1 MSPPDMALPP
11 TGRSD
16 RTRASDRPRRAAPYV
31 VTMPSRRIVTAAL
44 GTAVLAAGCGETT
57 THAVSTPS
65 PTSTHAAHRHITR
78 AKAKRHARKQT
89 VAKAERAATATSAKH
104 AGGTAAAALAKLP
117 VKGRAPKT
125 GYSREQFGDGWID
138 IGGCDTRDRI
148 LTRDLTAKTYL
159 DDCRVESGTLADPYT
174 GERVHYTR
182 GGASEVD
189 IDHVVALS
197 DAWQKGAQQQAPATR
212 VAFANDPL
220 ELLAVDAHT
229 NRSKGDGDAATWL
242 PPNKAF
248 RCAYVARQVAVKTK
262 YKLWVTQAEKDAI
275 GRVLATCPGQKL
287 PEPGARIPVT
297 LAAPTATSSH
307 GTTSGRKGTGAG
319 HVYANCTAA
328 RAAGVTPILRG
339 TPDYAANP
347 GLDRDH
353 DGVACES

>member
-1 MSPPDMALPP
+1 MM
-11 TGRSD
+11 T
-16 RTRASDRPRRAAPYV
+16 
-31 VTMPSRRIVTAAL
+31 SRRIVTAAL
-44 GTAVLAAGCGETT
+44 VTVALAAAGCGETT
-57 THAVSTPS
+57 SHPVSTQS
-65 PTSTHAAHRHITR
+65 PTRTHAAQRQTTK
-78 AKAKRHARKQT
+78 AKAKRHARKQS
-89 VAKAERAATATSAKH
+89 VAKATGAATATATKH
-104 AGGTAAAALAKLP
+104 ARGTAAAALARLP

-138 IGGCDTRDRI
+138 AGGCDTRDRI
-148 LTRDLTAKTYL
+148 LTRDLTARTYL

-174 GERVHYTR
+174 GERVHYIR

-189 IDHVVALS
+189 IDHVVALL
-197 DAWQKGAQQQAPATR
+197 DAWQKGAQQQALATR

-248 RCAYVARQVAVKTK
+248 RCAYVARQVAVKIK
-262 YKLWVTQAEKDAI
+262 YRLWVTQAEKDAI

-287 PEPGARIPVT
+287 PKSGRRIPRT
-297 LAAPTATSSH
+297 ASHTMPAPTATPSH
-307 GTTSGRKGTGAG
+307 SATGSGRRSGAG

-347 GLDRDH
+347 ELDRDH
-353 DGVACES
+353 DGVACEP

>member
-1 MSPPDMALPP
+1 
-11 TGRSD
+11 
-16 RTRASDRPRRAAPYV
+16 
-31 VTMPSRRIVTAAL
+31 MPSRRILPVALVAAAL
-44 GTAVLAAGCGETT
+44 AAAGCGETT
-57 THAVSTPS
+57 MSAASTPAPSS
-65 PTSTHAAHRHITR
+65 PHPGHRHTAK
-78 AKAKRHARKQT
+78 AKAKRPARTQSG
-89 VAKAERAATATSAKH
+89 AKPERAAKVRTAKPA
-104 AGGTAAAALAKLP
+104 AGTAAVALAKLP

-138 IGGCDTRDRI
+138 TGGCDTRDRI
-148 LTRDLTAKTYL
+148 LTRDLTARTYL
-159 DDCRVESGTLADPYT
+159 DDCRVESGRLAGPYT
-174 GERVHYTR
+174 AARIQYTR

-197 DAWQKGAQQQAPATR
+197 DAWQKGAQQLTRTTR
-212 VAFANDPL
+212 VLFANDPL

-275 GRVLATCPGQKL
+275 GRVLATCPGRQL
-287 PEPGARIPVT
+287 PQPGAPIRVT
-297 LAAPTATSSH
+297 GTRTPPAPTT
-307 GTTSGRKGTGAG
+307 TTSHSITSGGGASGVG

-328 RAAGVTPILRG
+328 RAAGVTPLLRG

-347 GLDRDH
+347 KLDRDH